1 MDAILNPWDKLRDL
15 HQLSRLA
22 NGNNFESFM
31 KEMIN
36 YRINILMTDY
46 QSEVNSLD
54 WVRTQTPALL
64 VDSSRL
70 TPDPL
75 PPRPGSRAEPA
86 ELQRR

>member
-70 TPDPL
+70 T
-75 PPRPGSRAEPA
+75 RGSRLSARPA
-86 ELQRR
+86 C

>member
-1 MDAILNPWDKLRDL
+1 VNAILNPWDKLRDL

-64 VDSSRL
+64 VDSARL
-70 TPDPL
+70 TRGSAL
-75 PPRPGSRAEPA
+75 TRPAC
-86 ELQRR
+86 